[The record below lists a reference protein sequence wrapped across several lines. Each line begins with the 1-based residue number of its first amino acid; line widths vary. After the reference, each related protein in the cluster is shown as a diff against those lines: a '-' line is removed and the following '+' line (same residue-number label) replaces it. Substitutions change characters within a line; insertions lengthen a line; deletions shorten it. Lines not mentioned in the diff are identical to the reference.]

1 MKYKLF
7 VILIFVFCS
16 NLSVAQQEEFPL
28 GSPYSI
34 FGIGEIQYSTNL
46 RTDAMGI
53 QGISLYGNY
62 ANNINPAAN
71 TRLSFTNFS
80 VCFKYSFL
88 KSTDALKSSSSSY
101 GNVYGINIGIPFNQ
115 NNGWVLNLGFNPL
128 SQINYQ
134 IKNIGNFN
142 GTNYSNIYA
151 GKGGISRV
159 NFGMSYKIF
168 HHISSGFEYNY
179 SFGNINKL
187 SLLDFNDP
195 NYQNTI
201 IRKENNLSGSYFKG
215 GLVFDIGKIFKIK
228 EIDNLTLGAVYQSP
242 LKLNSTLDAIYK
254 SSTGTDTVT
263 TENGNI
269 EIPQAFG
276 VGLTNKFGERLIA
289 SCDFFYQQWSNYT
302 EGGLYSG
309 NLQNSYRLG
318 LGFSILP
325 SNKKEHGFLESIE
338 YRFGFFFD
346 NSYFKIN
353 NEQINRYG
361 IGLGFGIP
369 LNRSNSID
377 IGFNYYMRGKTE
389 TGFIKENLF
398 KITAGINFGEL
409 WFIKS
414 REE

>member
-1 MKYKLF
+1 
-7 VILIFVFCS
+7 
-16 NLSVAQQEEFPL
+16 LSVAGNRISQIQSSFNNEFEKIL
-28 GSPYSI
+28 NTFWYL
-34 FGIGEIQYSTNL
+34 F
-46 RTDAMGI
+46 
-53 QGISLYGNY
+53 SLKFYY
-62 ANNINPAAN
+62 Q
-71 TRLSFTNFS
+71 T
-80 VCFKYSFL
+80 K
-88 KSTDALKSSSSSY
+88 
-101 GNVYGINIGIPFNQ
+101 NQ
-115 NNGWVLNLGFNPL
+115 NQQNHNKTI
-128 SQINYQ
+128 QQRI
-134 IKNIGNFN
+134 
-142 GTNYSNIYA
+142 SN
-151 GKGGISRV
+151 
-159 NFGMSYKIF
+159 
-168 HHISSGFEYNY
+168 
-179 SFGNINKL
+179 
-187 SLLDFNDP
+187 
-195 NYQNTI
+195 
-201 IRKENNLSGSYFKG
+201 
-215 GLVFDIGKIFKIK
+215 GKIFKIN